1 MATGKWAVLGS
12 MVLAAVGLGL
22 PGTAS
27 RADTTMIGTL
37 KTYTTVHEDTLL
49 DVARKND
56 LGFVELVAANP
67 GLDPWLPGEG
77 VTLLLPTAHLVPESP
92 KQGIVVNLTEMRMY
106 YYRTNGQ
113 PPETHPVGIGSEG
126 NNTPVRST
134 TVTHKMANPVWY
146 PPASIR
152 KEKPELPAMVPAG
165 PDNPMGLFALYL
177 GFPGG
182 NWRIHGTNEPYA
194 VGRRVTHG
202 CMRLYPED
210 IEDLFHKVSPGTTV
224 TIIDQPVKAGW
235 VNGELYLEVHPT
247 KHQADELEETHQMT
261 EEVATEAL
269 PIAIKA
275 AGDAIAR
282 LDEPTVLRAAR
293 ERRGYP
299 IRITQ

>member
-1 MATGKWAVLGS
+1 MATGKWAALGS
-12 MVLAAVGLGL
+12 VVLAAVGLMA
-22 PGTAS
+22 TAAGS
-27 RADTTMIGTL
+27 RAETTMIGSL
-37 KTYTTVHEDTLL
+37 QTYTTVHEDTLL
-49 DVARKND
+49 DVARKYD

-67 GLDPWLPGEG
+67 GIDPWLPGEG
-77 VTLLLPTAHLVPESP
+77 VTLLIPTAHLLPASP
-92 KQGIVVNLTEMRMY
+92 RHGIVVNLTEMRLY
-106 YYRTNGQ
+106 YYRNG
-113 PPETHPVGIGSEG
+113 PDVPETHPVGIGSEG
-126 NNTPVRST
+126 NNTPVSTT

-152 KEKPELPAMVPAG
+152 REKPELPAMVPAG

-182 NWRIHGTNEPYA
+182 NWRIHGTNEPFA

-210 IEDLFHKVSPGTTV
+210 IEDMFHKVSPGTQV
-224 TIIDQPVKAGW
+224 TIIDQPVKVAW
-235 VNGELYLEVHPT
+235 VGNDLYIEVHPT
-247 KHQADELEETHQMT
+247 KHQADELEDTHHMT

-269 PIAIKA
+269 PMAVKAI
-275 AGDAIAR
+275 GDAVAR
-282 LDEPTVLRAAR
+282 LDQETVMRAAR

>member
-1 MATGKWAVLGS
+1 MATGKWAILGS
-12 MVLAAVGLGL
+12 MVLVAVGLGL

-49 DVARKND
+49 DVARKYD

-67 GLDPWLPGEG
+67 GLDPWMPGEG
-77 VTLLLPTAHLVPESP
+77 VTLLIPTAHLLPVSP

-106 YYRTNGQ
+106 YYRNPGQ

-134 TVTHKMANPVWY
+134 TITHKMANPVWY

-182 NWRIHGTNEPYA
+182 NWRIHGTNEPFA

-210 IEDLFHKVSPGTTV
+210 IEDLFHKVSPGTEV
-224 TIIDQPVKAGW
+224 TIIDEPVKTAW
-235 VNGELYLEVHPT
+235 VDGELYLEVHPT
-247 KHQADELEETHQMT
+247 KHQADELEDTHQMT
-261 EEVATEAL
+261 VEVATEAL
-269 PIAIKA
+269 PMAVKA
-275 AGDAIAR
+275 AGDAVAR